1 MGRFIILLSM
11 GIVFPL
17 VIGLDLTQPAQAEPV
32 LLELFTSEGC
42 SSCPPAERLV
52 GSLAKE
58 RTGELVL
65 ISEHVD
71 YWNRLGWP
79 DPYASKDNTNRQYS
93 YSRALGRSGV
103 YTPQVV
109 VDGHLETV
117 GNNRAALEEVIAR
130 ARKSSKKGS
139 ISLSRAG
146 SQSDGSINLSLSVS
160 NLPEPIESEVQRLF
174 AAVVLNEVN
183 AKVMRGE
190 NANRVLT
197 HYSVLTK
204 LVDLGPVNGGT
215 KSPVKFRMKVM
226 NKARKSVVFFVQGE
240 KSKRIYAVLRSLK
253 V

>member
-17 VIGLDLTQPAQAEPV
+17 VIGLGSTQPAQAEPV

-58 RTGELVL
+58 RAGELVL

-79 DPYASKDNTNRQYS
+79 DPYASKSNTNRQYS
-93 YSRALGRSGV
+93 YSRSRGRSGV

-109 VDGHLETV
+109 VDGHLEAV

-130 ARKSSKKGS
+130 ARKSKKGS
-139 ISLSRAG
+139 ISLSKAG
-146 SQSDGSINLSLSVS
+146 SQNDGSINISLSVS
-160 NLPEPIESEVQRLF
+160 NLPESIESEGQRLF

-183 AKVMRGE
+183 TKVMRGE

-215 KSPVKFRMKVM
+215 KSPVKFRLKVM

-240 KSKRIYAVLRSLK
+240 KSKRIYAVLRSRK